1 MKTDRAT
8 IKRFFDLL
16 WPDDVP
22 EGTRLCVWTLAGRRA
37 TWCTSVDE
45 AVSAAAA
52 STRDVYAGGGLGLP
66 GLQAGERVRKDTAQ
80 GICGL
85 WADIDYSD
93 EVHKK
98 SPYLPPSEADAVELL
113 RMLPHAP
120 TLIVHSGHGLQA
132 WWLFEEA
139 WTFDDKSAN
148 ALRVSSRGG
157 RVSFQRRAAI
167 VAGTS
172 TASSTCRAS
181 CAYLAPSTQREAR
194 KCLPVSSTTRGSATT
209 PAILKTGSPTL
220 PTV

>member
-1 MKTDRAT
+1 MKTDRTT

-37 TWCTSVDE
+37 TWCASVDE
-45 AVSAAAA
+45 ATSAAAA

-120 TLIVHSGHGLQA
+120 TLIHFKEGRRS
-132 WWLFEEA
+132 WLGRRQR
-139 WTFDDKSAN
+139 
-148 ALRVSSRGG
+148 LRLVARHAHTWH
-157 RVSFQRRAAI
+157 RQRK
-167 VAGTS
+167 GK
-172 TASSTCRAS
+172 
-181 CAYLAPSTQREAR
+181 P
-194 KCLPVSSTTRGSATT
+194 GSAC
-209 PAILKTGSPTL
+209 PYPRRQGAALQPQRF
-220 PTV
+220 